1 MEINYI
7 GINQLNNL
15 ISIGKTDGFVIK
27 DVNNRIL
34 IKDKKKRNI
43 KLIELY
49 YKSNII
55 FLIEENE
62 KVLKIWDEY
71 TKKYINEIVMNDII
85 DKVKIT
91 KNEIIILCMKKLY
104 IYDFNNLQNIK
115 ILNLD
120 NNKVDI
126 NDNYIV
132 YDKRDGY
139 VESYNL
145 NTKLK
150 NIIKCH
156 QKGMQNIKIS
166 NKLKYVVT
174 ISENGRKIKI
184 FDLIKNNLIR
194 EYFRGITVSKIK
206 YINFDVNDEYLLIY
220 SEKNTLHIYKIN
232 EINDVFLNLE
242 YSSYKIKL
250 NIENILCIMR
260 EKDMLN
266 IINKDN
272 GEIIKYKYSNY
283 EI

>member
-1 MEINYI
+1 
-7 GINQLNNL
+7 
-15 ISIGKTDGFVIK
+15 
-27 DVNNRIL
+27 
-34 IKDKKKRNI
+34 
-43 KLIELY
+43 
-49 YKSNII
+49 
-55 FLIEENE
+55 
-62 KVLKIWDEY
+62 
-71 TKKYINEIVMNDII
+71 
-85 DKVKIT
+85 
-91 KNEIIILCMKKLY
+91 
-104 IYDFNNLQNIK
+104 
-115 ILNLD
+115 
-120 NNKVDI
+120 
-126 NDNYIV
+126 
-132 YDKRDGY
+132 
-139 VESYNL
+139 L

>member
-104 IYDFNNLQNIK
+104 IYDFNN
-115 ILNLD
+115 
-120 NNKVDI
+120 
-126 NDNYIV
+126 
-132 YDKRDGY
+132 
-139 VESYNL
+139 
-145 NTKLK
+145 
-150 NIIKCH
+150 
-156 QKGMQNIKIS
+156 
-166 NKLKYVVT
+166 
-174 ISENGRKIKI
+174 
-184 FDLIKNNLIR
+184 
-194 EYFRGITVSKIK
+194 
-206 YINFDVNDEYLLIY
+206 
-220 SEKNTLHIYKIN
+220 
-232 EINDVFLNLE
+232 
-242 YSSYKIKL
+242 
-250 NIENILCIMR
+250 
-260 EKDMLN
+260 
-266 IINKDN
+266 
-272 GEIIKYKYSNY
+272 
-283 EI
+283 